1 MNAIARAASHSPEQ
15 GIADQS
21 ALIRVLGQINRSLDQ
36 AEVYQAS
43 LEGVQR
49 VVGGDFGCFLLIQPD
64 TPALR
69 LAHVTG
75 LPASLLEQLQS
86 LTFDH
91 ELINGEFM
99 PENQIRAISI
109 LGEKVCLVL
118 EAQNITSFALLP
130 LTARGH
136 AVGILLT
143 GGGAGRVLAPSG
155 VDLLMSIGEQVG
167 MAIENARLYEQTQ
180 QRVQELDG
188 LAQLTAAC
196 AASLDPQAIC
206 DLAVEWTEKLLRATA
221 CSIRFIEQG
230 QLRLGAARG
239 QRQGVGVPELLEI
252 GDSSRSIIE
261 QQVSRVVNDWETD
274 TSQSSRVRRLVQE
287 HGMRASVAVPLLVR
301 RQAIGILGVAD
312 AKPRQW
318 SPHEI
323 DLLQTIAN
331 QVATG
336 IDNAQLF
343 QNMSNEKRKV
353 QAIFDSG
360 LSGLYATDAA
370 GKIVM
375 FNRAAER
382 ITGWTL
388 DEVRGK
394 NWAEWLSDRAAGN
407 PVEPLL
413 DEALLRKKTAYAFE
427 GRRMRTRDGRIIPA
441 AKAVAPLL
449 DEKEDVIGAVG
460 AFWDLSKE
468 QRAEIEYENFLAMV
482 AHQLRSP
489 LTAVLSALELFE
501 RRNLSEERR
510 TELWAIVKA
519 EGNQLKKLADQFLEH
534 QAAVKS
540 TLPLKFETLS
550 VVSLARQLVRQFQ
563 TDKSQHRFRVQSSN
577 PEPLAF
583 ADSNRVENVLRNLLD
598 NAVSYSPV
606 GSLITLRIKRQDEE
620 WIDVSVQ
627 DFGAGIPPAEQ
638 THLFQPFYRV
648 PQTSERRVY
657 GHGLGLALAKET
669 VTAMGGRIWVESEPE
684 HGATFHFTLRRA
696 Q

>member
-1 MNAIARAASHSPEQ
+1 MNAIVRVASHSPEQ
-15 GIADQS
+15 GIVDQS
-21 ALIRVLGQINRSLDQ
+21 ALIRVLGQINRSLDP

-69 LAHVTG
+69 LAYGTG

-86 LTFDH
+86 LAFDR

-99 PENQIRAISI
+99 PESQMRAISI
-109 LGEKVCLVL
+109 LGEKVCSVL
-118 EAQNITSFALLP
+118 EAQNIKSFALLP

-136 AVGILLT
+136 AVGMLLT
-143 GGGAGRVLAPSG
+143 GVGAGKVLAPSG

-180 QRVQELDG
+180 RRVQELDG
-188 LAQLTAAC
+188 LAQLAAAC

-206 DLAVEWTEKLLRATA
+206 NLAVEWTKRLLRTTA
-221 CSIRFIEQG
+221 CSIHLIEQG

-239 QRQGVGVPELLEI
+239 QRQEVGVLELLEI
-252 GDSSRSIIE
+252 NDSSRSIIE
-261 QQVSRVVNDWETD
+261 QQVSHAVNDWETE
-274 TSQSSRVRRLVQE
+274 TRPLSRVGRLVQE
-287 HGMRASVAVPLLVR
+287 HGLRASVAVPLLVR
-301 RQAIGILGVAD
+301 HQAIGILGVGD
-312 AKPRQW
+312 AEPRQW
-318 SPHEI
+318 SPREI
-323 DLLQTIAN
+323 GLLQTIAN

-336 IDNAQLF
+336 MDNAQLF

-370 GKIVM
+370 GRIVM

-489 LTAVLSALELFE
+489 LTAVLSALELVE
-501 RRNLSEERR
+501 RRNLSEEHR
-510 TELWAIVKA
+510 TELWAIVK
-519 EGNQLKKLADQFLEH
+519 EGGNQLKRLADQFLEH

-540 TLPLKFETLS
+540 TLPLKSETLS
-550 VVSLARQLVRQFQ
+550 VVNLARRLVRQFQ
-563 TDKSQHRFRVQSSN
+563 TDKSQHRFRVQSSS

-598 NAVSYSPV
+598 NAVSYSPA
-606 GSLITLRIKRQDEE
+606 GSLIIVRIKRQEEE

-627 DFGAGIPPAEQ
+627 DLGAGIPPAEQ
-638 THLFQPFYRV
+638 IHLFQPFYRV
-648 PQTSERRVY
+648 PQTSGRRVY
-657 GHGLGLALAKET
+657 GHGLGLALAKEA